1 MNPEKV
7 NNLKENHFWR
17 IRVSE
22 KFEGDEDGDIQYGGK
37 RFNIMGADYFMS
49 DIIESLSEL
58 YAGAAG
64 GIIRETGQEY
74 GKELLEVIDDNEQ
87 DEMFGN
93 FLALL
98 QFLGYSTI
106 ELEDNRITVSSSPT
120 AQQHFKSDH
129 DGKKVCF
136 FLTGILTG
144 AHRDVY
150 DSDESFVETQ
160 CKAEGAEKCVFQKK
174 HEIQEE

>member
-1 MNPEKV
+1 MNPEEV
-7 NNLKENHFWR
+7 NNFKENHFWR

-93 FLALL
+93 YLALL
-98 QFLGYSTI
+98 QFLGYSNI
-106 ELEDNRITVSSSPT
+106 QVEEDKIIVESSPT
-120 AQQHFKSDH
+120 AEEHLKADYEE
-129 DGKKVCF
+129 KRACY
-136 FLTGILTG
+136 FLTGMLSG
-144 AHRDVY
+144 AY
-150 DSDESFVETQ
+150 QKIYSSEQQFTETR
-160 CKAEGAEKCVFQKK
+160 CKAAGDDRCVFEKT
-174 HEIQEE
+174 ESISD

>member
-1 MNPEKV
+1 MNDSR
-7 NNLKENHFWR
+7 ENYFWR
-17 IRVSE
+17 IRVDKKLVGNE
-22 KFEGDEDGDIQYGGK
+22 KGNIKIGQK
-37 RFNIMGADYFMS
+37 RFNGMGAEYFMS
-49 DIIESLSEL
+49 EIIESLSDL

-64 GIIRETGQEY
+64 GIIRETGVEY
-74 GKELLEVIDDNEQ
+74 GRELLEVV
-87 DEMFGN
+87 DEGRGDKRFGN
-93 FLALL
+93 FLGFL

-106 ELEDNRITVSSSPT
+106 EVEDNRITVSSSPT
-120 AQQHFKSDH
+120 AEQHFKSDH

-174 HEIQEE
+174 QEIQ